1 MPSTTPISPPP
12 VRASDAPRSAPP
24 PPGAGPGD
32 FAALLN
38 QTTART
44 APAEGQQTRPS
55 RPEAARRD
63 DGAEHGRGR
72 GRAKGVDDAGAEGR
86 VTPSSPSTPA
96 SETSKPDA
104 AEATPTDAHATPGA
118 EAPSDAPATPGAA
131 TAPVGPAVLA
141 AALVAPIVP
150 PAPGPATPAAGA
162 PAAGGAPQAPVDAL
176 PQAAGD
182 AAAAVAPGAGS
193 PGGLVI
199 PAELLKGGGGTAPDA
214 QAQHGHEDDGKPA
227 PDLPPPPAAAD
238 PSATPAPAT
247 APAPAAAPA
256 APVDAGAAPAPAPAP
271 TISPIAQPTA
281 TPTTAVPTA
290 AGAPQLTHASVA
302 AAVERVQDLVRIATT
317 RLGGA
322 RATLQLKPQELG
334 AVDVHLR
341 TTREG
346 LVATISAHDQAG
358 LAALQQAGPELRRS
372 LEERGV
378 QLHSLDLQLGAGDNG
393 FTNQGDAREASSGGR
408 SARAG
413 WNLGGEDEPTEA
425 ELTLTTVASS
435 PTGALV
441 DVQA

>member
-1 MPSTTPISPPP
+1 
-12 VRASDAPRSAPP
+12 
-24 PPGAGPGD
+24 
-32 FAALLN
+32 
-38 QTTART
+38 
-44 APAEGQQTRPS
+44 
-55 RPEAARRD
+55 
-63 DGAEHGRGR
+63 
-72 GRAKGVDDAGAEGR
+72 
-86 VTPSSPSTPA
+86 
-96 SETSKPDA
+96 
-104 AEATPTDAHATPGA
+104 
-118 EAPSDAPATPGAA
+118 
-131 TAPVGPAVLA
+131 
-141 AALVAPIVP
+141 
-150 PAPGPATPAAGA
+150 
-162 PAAGGAPQAPVDAL
+162 
-176 PQAAGD
+176 
-182 AAAAVAPGAGS
+182 
-193 PGGLVI
+193 
-199 PAELLKGGGGTAPDA
+199 
-214 QAQHGHEDDGKPA
+214 
-227 PDLPPPPAAAD
+227 
-238 PSATPAPAT
+238 
-247 APAPAAAPA
+247 
-256 APVDAGAAPAPAPAP
+256 
-271 TISPIAQPTA
+271 
-281 TPTTAVPTA
+281 VPTA
-290 AGAPQLTHASVA
+290 AGAPQLTHASVT

-346 LVATISAHDQAG
+346 LVATISAHDPAG